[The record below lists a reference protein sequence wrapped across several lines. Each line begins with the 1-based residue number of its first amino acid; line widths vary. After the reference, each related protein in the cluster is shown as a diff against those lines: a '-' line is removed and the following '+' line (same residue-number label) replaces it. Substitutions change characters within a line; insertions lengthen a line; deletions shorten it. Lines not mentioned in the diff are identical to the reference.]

1 MALKSML
8 TIKELFFDGE
18 KVKAAFD
25 RAEIKVFSKIGAF
38 IRSDAQRSIRTPTVE
53 RVEIKNLFQNRRPIE
68 ELTKKAR
75 QRRRIIFNMMER
87 GDISETVVRARPS
100 RPGKPPKNVL
110 GTLKRLIF
118 FSLDPGIDGV
128 VIGPVKVSS
137 STTDAPH
144 VLEFGGINQDKKFIA
159 ARPYMRPALEKN
171 IPKLESLWQDSVTG

>member
-1 MALKSML
+1 M
-8 TIKELFFDGE
+8 KELFFDSE

-38 IRSDAQRSIRTPTVE
+38 IRSDAQRSIRTPTDE
-53 RVEIKNLFQNRRPIE
+53 RVEIKNLFNMRRPIG

-75 QRRRIIFNMMER
+75 QRRHIIFNMMER
-87 GDISETVVRARPS
+87 GDISETIVRAKPS
-100 RPGKPPKNVL
+100 RPGKPPKNVR

-128 VIGPVKVSS
+128 VIGPLKVAS

-144 VLEFGGINQDKKFIA
+144 VLEFSGINQDKRLIK
-159 ARPYMRPALEKN
+159 ARPFMNPALKKN
-171 IPKLESLWQDSVTG
+171 IPKLEKLWQDSVTG